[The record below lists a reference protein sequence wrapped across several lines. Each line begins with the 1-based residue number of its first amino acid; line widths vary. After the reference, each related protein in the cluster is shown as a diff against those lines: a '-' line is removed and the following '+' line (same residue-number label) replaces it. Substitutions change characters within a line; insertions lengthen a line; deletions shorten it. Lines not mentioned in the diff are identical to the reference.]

1 MSLISSSLLFMIIV
15 VECFL
20 LESKSMSQGYELWS
34 HADGQR
40 SVRSVFLLQIG
51 VREGKCSRYGFLL

>member
-1 MSLISSSLLFMIIV
+1 
-15 VECFL
+15 
-20 LESKSMSQGYELWS
+20 MSQGYELWS